1 MIKPVRSQRGVALVE
16 VAIIIPFLLLLAIG
30 AIEIG
35 RYANYANIAANAAH
49 AGVQYGAQSLASASD
64 TAGMQN
70 AARIDWGTAT
80 GFATPTASH
89 FCKCSDGTASTCV
102 YTDCP
107 LPLHRILWVQV
118 IVTGS
123 LSSILAYPALPRTF
137 TISKTAVMRV
147 DQ

>member
-1 MIKPVRSQRGVALVE
+1 MTKASHGQRGVALVE
-16 VAIIIPFLLLLAIG
+16 IAIILPLLLLLAIG

-49 AGVQYGAQSLASASD
+49 AGVQYGAQSLSAASD
-64 TAGMQN
+64 DTGMTN
-70 AARIDWGTAT
+70 AAKVDWGSAT
-80 GFATPTASH
+80 GFSASPSH
-89 FCKCSDGTASTCV
+89 FCKCSDGSASTCLS
-102 YTDCP
+102 TDCP

-123 LSSILAYPALPRTF
+123 LNSLLAYPGLPRTF
-137 TISKTAVMRV
+137 SISRTAVMTV

>member
-1 MIKPVRSQRGVALVE
+1 MIKRAHSQRGVALVE
-16 VAIIIPFLLLLAIG
+16 IAIIIPFLLLLAIG
-30 AIEIG
+30 AIELG
-35 RYANYANIAANAAH
+35 RYANYANLAANAAH

-70 AARIDWGTAT
+70 AAKIDWGTAT
-80 GFATPTASH
+80 GFTATASH
-89 FCKCSDGTASTCV
+89 FCKCSDGTASTCL

-118 IVTGS
+118 VVTGS
-123 LSSILAYPALPRTF
+123 LNSILAYPALPRTF
-137 TISKTAVMRV
+137 AISKTAIMRV

>member
-1 MIKPVRSQRGVALVE
+1 MIKPAHSERGVALVE
-16 VAIIIPFLLLLAIG
+16 IAIMLPFLLLLAIG

-49 AGVQYGAQSLASASD
+49 AGVQYGAQSLAAASD

-70 AARIDWGTAT
+70 AALKDWGTAT
-80 GFATPTASH
+80 GLSAVASH
-89 FCKCSDGTASTCV
+89 YCKCSNGAASTCLP
-102 YTDCP
+102 TDCP

-118 IVTGS
+118 VVTGS
-123 LSSILAYPALPRTF
+123 LSSLLAYPALPRTF
-137 TISKTAVMRV
+137 TISKTAIMRV

>member
-1 MIKPVRSQRGVALVE
+1 MIKPSHSERGVALVE
-16 VAIIIPFLLLLAIG
+16 IAIILPLLLLLAIG

-64 TAGMQN
+64 STGMQN
-70 AARIDWGTAT
+70 AAQIDWGSAT
-80 GFATPTASH
+80 GFTATASH
-89 FCKCSDGTASTCV
+89 YCKCSDGTASTCLS
-102 YTDCP
+102 TDCP

-118 IVTGS
+118 IVAGS
-123 LSSILAYPALPRTF
+123 LNSLLAYPALPRTF
-137 TISKTAVMRV
+137 SISRTAVMTV